1 MIKSVENKKG
11 LKKTS
16 LGWIPEDWKILR
28 LSDIG
33 HTYTGL
39 SGKNKDDFGTGLPY
53 IPYLN
58 IFNNTIIKDGEFD
71 FVRIDINENQSK
83 VEKGDIFFTTSSETP
98 NEVGMCSAFCGETKD
113 LYLNSFCFGFRI
125 SVHNKVSPT
134 YLAHYFRSQIGRKI
148 IYRLAQGATRYNLSK
163 TSLLNQSFYIPTYPE
178 QISIANILNRWD
190 LCIDKIKEN
199 IKLNEKRKKA
209 LIQQLLTGKKRLKGF
224 KDKWKNK
231 NLGDILIPTLRPLNK
246 PDDNYV
252 ALGIRSHGKG
262 TFLKNDFDPEDIN
275 IDILYEVKENDL
287 IVNIT
292 FAWEGAIAIAKK
304 EDDGALVSHRFP
316 TYTFNKENGIVDFF
330 RYIIIQPRFKY
341 LLETISPGG
350 AGRNRVLSKKDFLK
364 LEVFVPS
371 VEEQLAIAN
380 ILLTT
385 DKEIELLKRKLEL
398 LKKQKQGLMQ
408 VLLTGKVRVNT

>member
-1 MIKSVENKKG
+1 MIKAEENKKG
-11 LKKTS
+11 YKKTS
-16 LGWIPEDWKILR
+16 FGWIPKDWEILS

-33 HTYTGL
+33 NTYPGL

-98 NEVGMCSAFCGETKD
+98 NEVGMCSVFCGETKD

-125 SVHNKVSPT
+125 SAPNKVSPI

-178 QISIANILNRWD
+178 QFSIANILNCWD

-209 LIQQLLTGKKRLKGF
+209 LMQQLLTGKKRLKGF
-224 KDKWKNK
+224 KDKWINVKIGDIAKEINKRNGKNK
-231 NLGDILIPTLRPLNK
+231 EIIVLSCTKYDGLVPSLEYFGRKIYSDNLSTYKVVPK
-246 PDDNYV
+246 
-252 ALGIRSHGKG
+252 H
-262 TFLKNDFDPEDIN
+262 
-275 IDILYEVKENDL
+275 
-287 IVNIT
+287 T
-292 FAWEGAIAIAKK
+292 FAYATNHIEEGSIGYQESYDEALISPMYTVFKTNDNCN
-304 EDDGALVSHRFP
+304 DDFIYKLLKTH
-316 TYTFNKENGIVDFF
+316 
-330 RYIIIQPRFKY
+330 RYIHEYIKRMEGSINRR
-341 LLETISPGG
+341 GG
-350 AGRNRVLSKKDFLK
+350 LRWDEFSKIKLSL
-364 LEVFVPS
+364 PS
-371 VEEQLAIAN
+371 FEEQSAISN
-380 ILLTT
+380 ILKKAE
-385 DKEIELLKRKLEL
+385 KEIELLKRKLEF

-408 VLLTGKVRVNT
+408 VLLTGKIRVKI

>member
-11 LKKTS
+11 LKVTS

-39 SGKNKDDFGTGLPY
+39 SGKNKDDFGTGQPY

-125 SVHNKVSPT
+125 SVHNKVSPI

-224 KDKWKNK
+224 KDKWINVKICDIAKEINKRNGKNK
-231 NLGDILIPTLRPLNK
+231 EIIVLSCTKYDGLVPSLEYFGRKIYS
-246 PDDNYV
+246 DDLSTY
-252 ALGIRSHGKG
+252 K
-262 TFLKNDFDPEDIN
+262 
-275 IDILYEVKENDL
+275 
-287 IVNIT
+287 IVPKHT
-292 FAWEGAIAIAKK
+292 FAYATNHIEEGSIGYQESYDEALISPMYTVFKTNDNCN
-304 EDDGALVSHRFP
+304 DDFIYKLLKTH
-316 TYTFNKENGIVDFF
+316 
-330 RYIIIQPRFKY
+330 RYIHEYNKRMEGSINRR
-341 LLETISPGG
+341 GG
-350 AGRNRVLSKKDFLK
+350 LRWDEFSKIKLSL
-364 LEVFVPS
+364 PS
-371 VEEQLAIAN
+371 FEEQSAISN
-380 ILLTT
+380 ILKKAE
-385 DKEIELLKRKLEL
+385 KEIELLKRKLEF

-408 VLLTGKVRVNT
+408 VLLTGKVRVK